1 MIKQKLKEI
10 DQDLI
15 ELLSKRIAVLA
26 ESEPPSLE
34 EQLSNLTPLLA
45 QAGVPEFVWKNLV
58 ISCFAALATASSSPA
73 NIKPRR
79 VTVIGGRGMM
89 GRFFTQRLSAAGHD
103 VNILEHD
110 DWNHADRLLAD
121 AELVL
126 VCVPIEHTLDVI
138 QKAARYLDTTTA
150 LADITSIKTPIV
162 QAMLEHHKGPVM
174 GLHPMFGP
182 SVKSFLSQNVVV
194 CPGRRD
200 EAFQWLLDLI
210 ENEGGKLIVSTP
222 EEHDQMMV
230 AIQAIRHFCAF
241 SLGVF
246 LAEEG
251 IDIDRSLKFSST
263 SYRLE
268 LNMVTRLFA
277 QCTPLYVDIMLA
289 TEERREAIARLATT
303 YNRLA
308 QLVVQKDRDTL
319 IREFTAARSVFG
331 EELSYGLEE
340 STDVINVLNTLLAAK
355 EVEQE
360 HPAFVTPIPHPQ
372 LSHGGKGW

>member
-1 MIKQKLKEI
+1 MIQEKLKQI
-10 DQDLI
+10 DQELI
-15 ELLSKRIAVLA
+15 ELVGKRIAVLA
-26 ESEPPSLE
+26 ESEPLSLD
-34 EQLSNLTPLLA
+34 EQLSNFTPLLA
-45 QAGVPEFVWKNLV
+45 QAGVPKFVWKNLV

-73 NIKPRR
+73 NIKPRQ
-79 VTVIGGRGMM
+79 VTVIGGRGLM
-89 GRFFTQRLSAAGHD
+89 GRFFTQQLSVAGHD
-103 VNILEHD
+103 VNILEHN
-110 DWNHADRLLAD
+110 DWNHADRLLAE

-138 QKAARYLDTTTA
+138 RKAARYLDTTTA

-162 QAMLEHHKGPVM
+162 QAMLEHHKGPIM

-210 ENEGGKLIVSTP
+210 ESEGGKLIMSTP

-251 IDIDRSLKFSST
+251 IDIDRSLKLNLPSENVDSLGKLLSNQGFS
-263 SYRLE
+263 
-268 LNMVTRLFA
+268 V
-277 QCTPLYVDIMLA
+277 
-289 TEERREAIARLATT
+289 
-303 YNRLA
+303 
-308 QLVVQKDRDTL
+308 RD
-319 IREFTAARSVFG
+319 
-331 EELSYGLEE
+331 
-340 STDVINVLNTLLAAK
+340 
-355 EVEQE
+355 
-360 HPAFVTPIPHPQ
+360 HPE
-372 LSHGGKGW
+372 